1 MDREM
6 KIEQKQLVPRKEII
20 SALKLAL
27 KEGKEVYIVSDMYLP
42 QEFYIKVLEQHGISL
57 SPDNIWVS
65 HILDASKSDGT
76 LWEIFC
82 RKSCERKKSSTYW
95 R

>member
-27 KEGKEVYIVSDMYLP
+27 KG
-42 QEFYIKVLEQHGISL
+42 
-57 SPDNIWVS
+57 
-65 HILDASKSDGT
+65 
-76 LWEIFC
+76 
-82 RKSCERKKSSTYW
+82 RKGSIYCQ
-95 R
+95 